1 MNITDLTSLPTD
13 NLYKF
18 MAMSGLVIAIASVAL
33 AAHHYRQVQRRFFDI
48 KRRIIVHKAK
58 IKATEDDV
66 DISRKLTSE
75 LKRQMLARVE
85 AIKLAQSS
93 GLTGARVQ
101 EGSSQ
106 EYQDALDSIEGMT
119 NTNIKAIAQHDIEVA
134 EIEADSD
141 ELAILS
147 TQLQTLSTSSLAG
160 VVIGALLTGSGFF
173 LWYTKV
179 QVLLDQALA
188 VQSSLPK

>member
-1 MNITDLTSLPTD
+1 
-13 NLYKF
+13 
-18 MAMSGLVIAIASVAL
+18 
-33 AAHHYRQVQRRFFDI
+33 
-48 KRRIIVHKAK
+48 
-58 IKATEDDV
+58 
-66 DISRKLTSE
+66 
-75 LKRQMLARVE
+75 MLARVE